1 MILRPL
7 LSPQFGIDRDALHP
21 RLVRNTIAEHLTDID
36 EKIVEGAKDLKKKV
50 QGVLDKTDIDEKIIE
65 GAKDL
70 KEKAQGLLDKTDVD
84 EKIVDGA
91 KNVINKLGSLFGG
104 KDE

>member
-1 MILRPL
+1 MGNDELKNEEKAAGGLGDKI
-7 LSPQFGIDRDALHP
+7 QGI
-21 RLVRNTIAEHLTDID
+21 
-36 EKIVEGAKDLKKKV
+36 
-50 QGVLDKTDIDEKIIE
+50 LDKTDIDEKIVE

>member
-1 MILRPL
+1 MYEKLATDIL
-7 LSPQFGIDRDALHP
+7 DK
-21 RLVRNTIAEHLTDID
+21 TDID
-36 EKIVEGAKDLKKKV
+36 EKIVEGVKDLK
-50 QGVLDKTDIDEKIIE
+50 D
-65 GAKDL
+65 
-70 KEKAQGLLDKTDVD
+70 KAQGLLDKTDVD